1 LSSIKGREIARP
13 FWFKSYE
20 GCFMP
25 SVMLRKRE
33 DGKLI
38 FYVAKKDLEETIES
52 LEFDSP
58 DKWGGEVVLGDG
70 SKYFFDIL
78 DTPPKIPL
86 TLQAKRL

>member
-1 LSSIKGREIARP
+1 
-13 FWFKSYE
+13 
-20 GCFMP
+20 M
-25 SVMLRKRE
+25 
-33 DGKLI
+33 

-70 SKYFFDIL
+70 SKYFFEIL
-78 DTPPKIPL
+78 DAPPKIPL